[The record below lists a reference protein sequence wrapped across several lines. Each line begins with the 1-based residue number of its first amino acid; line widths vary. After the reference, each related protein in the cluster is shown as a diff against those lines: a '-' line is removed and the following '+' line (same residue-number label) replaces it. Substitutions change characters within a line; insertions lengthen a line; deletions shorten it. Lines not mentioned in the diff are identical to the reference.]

1 MKDEVTLAAW
11 AGMWGDSPQI
21 IRQLLDGAEPD
32 YLVSDYLA
40 EITMALL
47 ARGRAKD
54 PESGG
59 FIPDAVEV
67 MAPVLPEIAGR
78 GIRVVTNAGGLNPAA
93 LARALEEAI
102 AAAGLELKV
111 AYVEGDDQAL
121 RLEEIRAA
129 GASDIFTGEPLPEH
143 VLSFNAYIG
152 AVPVAAALDEGAD
165 IVVTGRCADSAAMLG
180 PLIHEFDWKD
190 DDYDLLSAGSLVGH
204 LLECGAQGVGG
215 LFTDWADVPGWEN
228 IGYPVAECRPDGS
241 AVITKPRDTGGLV
254 VPGSV
259 GEQMLYEIGDPGRYL
274 LPDVTCDWRE
284 VTLTQEGPD
293 RVLVQGARGSQPTSS
308 YKATVTV
315 PDGWRVVSTA
325 LLTGH
330 QAGGRARRAAEAAVA
345 RTERLMADEGIGPFE
360 ECSIEI
366 VGTGDAVGQPAANDE
381 TREAVMKIGLRHQD
395 RRAMEIF
402 GKEFVSIAFVAQGVT
417 GVFGG
422 RPKAAPVIRLFHV
435 LVPKADVP
443 VTVTFGGETREVAIP
458 PGTDSPASGAQPL
471 AEALVEPEGETVEV
485 PLVRLAWARSG
496 DKGNHANIG
505 IIARR
510 PEFLEPIEGQVT
522 AERVKEWFGPWV
534 QGPVTRW
541 ELPGT
546 HSVNILLE
554 DALGGQ
560 GGTTSLRFDPQAKS
574 MAANLLDFPVKVPAS
589 WESDGLLAR

>member
-1 MKDEVTLAAW
+1 VKTQVTLAAW
-11 AGMWGDSPQI
+11 AGMWGDSPRI
-21 IRQLLDGAEPD
+21 IRQLLDGSQPD

-40 EITMALL
+40 EVTMALL

-67 MAPVLPEIAGR
+67 MTPVLPEIAER
-78 GIRVVTNAGGLNPAA
+78 GIRVVTNAGGLNPAG

-102 AAAGLELKV
+102 AEAGLELKV
-111 AYVEGDDQAL
+111 AFVEGDDLAM
-121 RLEEIRAA
+121 RAAEIRES
-129 GASDIFTGEPLPEH
+129 GATDMFTGEELPEQL
-143 VLSFNAYIG
+143 LSMNAYIG
-152 AVPVAAALDEGAD
+152 ALPVAAALDEGAD

-190 DDYDLLSAGSLVGH
+190 DDYDLLSAGSLTGH

-228 IGYPVAECRPDGS
+228 IGYPVAECRPDGT
-241 AVITKPRDTGGLV
+241 AVITKPEGTGGLV

-274 LPDVTCDWRE
+274 LPDVICDWTD
-284 VTLTQEGPD
+284 VTLTQDGPD
-293 RVLVQGARGSQPTSS
+293 RVLVQGARGSEPTTS
-308 YKATVTV
+308 YKATVTA
-315 PDGWRVVSTA
+315 PDGWRTVTSA

-345 RTERLMADEGIGPFE
+345 RSERLMAEEGIGPFTD
-360 ECSIEI
+360 CSIEI
-366 VGTGDAVGQPAANDE
+366 VGTGDVTGRIGENDE
-381 TREAVMKIGLRHQD
+381 TREAVLKIGLRHPD
-395 RRAMEIF
+395 RRAIEIF
-402 GKEFVSIAFVAQGVT
+402 GKEFVSIAFVAQGVG

-422 RPKAAPVIRLFHV
+422 RPKPAPVIRLYHV
-435 LVPKADVP
+435 LVPKTELD
-443 VTVTFGGETREVAIP
+443 VTVTFEGEAREVAIP
-458 PGTDSPASGAQPL
+458 PGTESPKGPSEPL
-471 AEALVEPEGETVEV
+471 PDEVVEPEGETVTV

-510 PEFLEPIEGQVT
+510 PEFLEAIVGQVT
-522 AERVKEWFGPWV
+522 AQRAKEWFGPWV
-534 QGPVTRW
+534 EGPATRW

-546 HSVNILLE
+546 HSINILLE

-560 GGTTSLRFDPQAKS
+560 GGTTSLRYDPQAKS
-574 MAANLLDFPVKVPAS
+574 MAANLLDFPVKVPVA
-589 WESDGLLAR
+589 WEQEGLLAR

>member
-1 MKDEVTLAAW
+1 VKTQVTLGAW

-21 IRQLLDGAEPD
+21 IRQLLDGSQPD

-54 PESGG
+54 PEGGG

-67 MAPVLPEIAGR
+67 MTPVLPEIAER

-93 LARALEEAI
+93 LARALEQVI
-102 AAAGLELKV
+102 AEAGLELKV
-111 AYVEGDDQAL
+111 AYVEGDDQSM
-121 RLEEIRAA
+121 RLEEIRSA
-129 GASDIFTGEPLPEH
+129 GTTDMFTGEELPEH
-143 VLSFNAYIG
+143 PLSVNAYIG
-152 AVPVAAALDEGAD
+152 ALPVAAALDEGAD

-215 LFTDWADVPGWEN
+215 LFTDWADVPGWDN

-241 AVITKPRDTGGLV
+241 AIITKPEGTGGLV

-293 RVLVQGARGSQPTSS
+293 RVLVKGARGSEPTSS

-315 PDGWRVVSTA
+315 PDGWRTVTTA

-330 QAGGRARRAAEAAVA
+330 DAGGRARRAAEAAIA
-345 RTERLMADEGIGPFE
+345 RTERLMAGEGIGPFTDT
-360 ECSIEI
+360 SIEI
-366 VGTGDAVGQPAANDE
+366 IGTGDGVGRIAENDE
-381 TREAVMKIGLRHQD
+381 TREAVLKIGLRHEN
-395 RRAMEIF
+395 RRAIEIF

-435 LVPKADVP
+435 LVPKSDVP
-443 VTVTFGGETREVAIP
+443 VTVTFGGESREVAIP
-458 PGTDSPASGAQPL
+458 HGTDAPAGPTEPL
-471 AEALVEPEGETVEV
+471 GDEVVEPEGETVTV

-510 PEFLEPIEGQVT
+510 PEFLEAIVGQVT
-522 AERVKEWFGPWV
+522 ARRAKEWFGPWV
-534 QGPVTRW
+534 EGPATRW

-546 HSVNILLE
+546 HSINILLE

-560 GGTTSLRFDPQAKS
+560 GGTTSLRYDPQAKS

-589 WESDGLLAR
+589 WESEGLLAR